1 MHPPAIANLRSVRT
15 VFLVCALV
23 GTGVANQG
31 SLTLLS
37 SMELSAQARA
47 KAPPANRTARKTG
60 RYETYQV
67 PAGTHLAL
75 ELRTALNSNS
85 SRPRDEVRGKL
96 RQALT
101 VEGIELVPVGAVVI
115 GTVQETAPA
124 GLKARGFITF
134 EFHVIEHPDT
144 KSLATIRTTA
154 LTFHSE
160 PGEKKKTFKEV
171 QLDPGADISVSLLA
185 PLKVHIPRS

>member
-1 MHPPAIANLRSVRT
+1 MHFLAIAKLRSVRSA
-15 VFLVCALV
+15 FLACALV
-23 GTGVANQG
+23 ATGTANQG
-31 SLTLLS
+31 SPTVLS
-37 SMELSAQARA
+37 NAELSAQARA
-47 KAPPANRTARKTG
+47 KNPAGKGAIRKG
-60 RYETYQV
+60 SRYETYQV
-67 PAGTHLAL
+67 PAGTHLSL

-101 VEGIELVPVGAVVI
+101 VEGIELVPAGAAVI

-171 QLDPGADISVSLLA
+171 QLDPGADLEVSLLA

>member
-1 MHPPAIANLRSVRT
+1 MHPPSIAKLRPVRT
-15 VFLVCALV
+15 VLLVCALV
-23 GTGVANQG
+23 GTGAANQG
-31 SLTLLS
+31 SLIDLS
-37 SMELSAQARA
+37 GTELSAQARA
-47 KAPPANRTARKTG
+47 KAPAGNRAGRKAA
-60 RYETYQV
+60 RYESYQV
-67 PAGTHLAL
+67 PAGTPLSL

-85 SRPRDEVRGKL
+85 SRPRDQVRGRL
-96 RQALT
+96 RHALT
-101 VEGIELVPVGAVVI
+101 VEGVELVPAGSAVL

-171 QLDPGADISVSLLA
+171 QLDPGADVDVSLLA
-185 PLKVHIPRS
+185 PLVVRIPRS

>member
-1 MHPPAIANLRSVRT
+1 MHPPSIVKLRSAQT
-15 VFLVCALV
+15 ALLVCALV
-23 GTGVANQG
+23 AMGAANQA
-31 SLTLLS
+31 SPAVLS
-37 SMELSAQARA
+37 GAELSAQARA
-47 KAPPANRTARKTG
+47 KNPPANRTARKTG

-67 PAGTHLAL
+67 PAGTHLSL

-101 VEGIELVPVGAVVI
+101 VEGIELVPAGAAVI

-171 QLDPGADISVSLLA
+171 QLDPGADIDVSLLA

>member
-1 MHPPAIANLRSVRT
+1 MHPLPIVKLRSVHT
-15 VFLVCALV
+15 ALLVCALV
-23 GTGVANQG
+23 VTGAANQG
-31 SLTLLS
+31 SPTVLS
-37 SMELSAQARA
+37 SADESAQAPA
-47 KAPPANRTARKTG
+47 KNPPASRSARKTG

-67 PAGTHLAL
+67 PAGTHLSL

-101 VEGIELVPVGAVVI
+101 VEGIELVPAGAMVI
-115 GTVQETAPA
+115 GTVQETEPA

-134 EFHVIEHPDT
+134 GFHVIEHPDT
-144 KSLATIRTTA
+144 KSLATIRTTM

-171 QLDPGADISVSLLA
+171 QLDPGADINVSLLA

>member
-1 MHPPAIANLRSVRT
+1 MCACRDGAANP
-15 VFLVCALV
+15 
-23 GTGVANQG
+23 G
-31 SLTLLS
+31 SLTVLS
-37 SMELSAQARA
+37 SAELSAQARA
-47 KAPPANRTARKTG
+47 KNPPANRAARKTG

-67 PAGTHLAL
+67 PAGTPLSL
-75 ELRTALNSNS
+75 ELRTPLNSNS
-85 SRPRDEVRGKL
+85 SRPRDQVRGRL
-96 RQALT
+96 RKALT
-101 VEGIELVPVGAVVI
+101 VEGVELVPAGAAVI

-124 GLKARGFITF
+124 GLKARGFIMF

-154 LTFHSE
+154 FTFHSE

-171 QLDPGADISVSLLA
+171 QLDPGADIEVSLLA